1 MPKPGANALSAVS
14 AIIDKYDWDVPELHL
29 ESGRLDEVFRTLTQ
43 RSAARRDRRVE
54 PRSGAARMNKVLV
67 VFRRELRS
75 YFATPLAY
83 VFIVIFLV
91 LAAVFTFQVGG
102 FFERDQADLQPFF
115 RWHPWLYLVLI
126 PAISMRLW
134 AEERNSG
141 SIELLMTLADHPVA
155 GGGRQIPRRLVLRG
169 HCPAADVSGLDH
181 GQLSGLARTTARSS
195 PPTSA
200 AC

>member
-1 MPKPGANALSAVS
+1 M
-14 AIIDKYDWDVPELHL
+14 PELHL

-43 RSAARRDRRVE
+43 PPVRAEA
-54 PRSGAARMNKVLV
+54 PRPALPKHRGDADLSKTMV

-91 LAAVFTFQVGG
+91 LASVFTFQVGG
-102 FFERDQADLQPFF
+102 LFERGQADLQPFF

-141 SIELLMTLADHPVA
+141 SIELLDDAADHPVA
-155 GGGRQIPRRLVLRG
+155 GGGRQIPGRVVLRRRRLG
-169 HCPAADVSGLDH
+169 A
-181 GQLSGLARTTARSS
+181 
-195 PPTSA
+195 
-200 AC
+200 